1 MSSLKLS
8 TKNVNHFFKLFK
20 LPIDTDHKIVY
31 NGEHSAKGGDCMKFP
46 EIKKRFEHVLQ
57 LRKMTA
63 QELSDRSGVGKS
75 SISHYVNGSNE
86 PHNKNAWKMAKV
98 LKCNPQW
105 LMGFDVSFEMPETD
119 SFTYTDDDGKK
130 RTIAIPKGYGALL
143 EGETIIMKTA
153 PNYAFTMDMY
163 DLTKTMS
170 PDGMERIKLFAQFL
184 KQQEDVQKPDE
195 DKKPDDDKKSDE

>member
-8 TKNVNHFFKLFK
+8 TENVNHFFKLFK
-20 LPIDTDHKIVY
+20 LFIDTGFKIVY
-31 NGEHSAKGGDCMKFP
+31 NEEHSAKGGGFVKFP
-46 EIKKRFEHVLQ
+46 EIKKRFAYILQ
-57 LRKMTA
+57 LRQMTA

-105 LMGFDVSFEMPETD
+105 LMGFDVSFEMPETS

-130 RTIAIPKGYGALL
+130 KTTALPKGFGTML
-143 EGETIIMKTA
+143 EGETIIMKSA

-170 PDGMERIKLFAQFL
+170 PDCMERIKLFAQFI
-184 KQQEDVQKPDE
+184 KQQED
-195 DKKPDDDKKSDE
+195 DKNSDK

>member
-20 LPIDTDHKIVY
+20 LIIDTNHKIVY
-31 NGEHSAKGGDCMKFP
+31 NGEHSAKGGGYMKFP
-46 EIKKRFEHVLQ
+46 EIQKRFAYVLQ
-57 LRKMTA
+57 LRQMTA

-105 LMGFDVSFEMPETD
+105 LMGFDVSFEMPETA

-130 RTIAIPKGYGALL
+130 KTMALPKGFGTLL
-143 EGETIIMKTA
+143 EGDQLVIEVK
-153 PNYAFTMDMY
+153 PNSAFIMDMD
-163 DLTKTMS
+163 DLTKDMS
-170 PDGMERIKLFAQFL
+170 SDQMARIKLFTQFI
-184 KQQEDVQKPDE
+184 KQE
-195 DKKPDDDKKSDE
+195 DDKKSDE